1 MEAKGERER
10 ERERKGRNRNKMK
23 RRLTFPYSARK
34 ILWIT
39 INPDIFFNFIFLYG
53 GLIRTFFL
61 ILYFYIVDYGH
72 FVYFMVDYRHFIYF
86 IFLYGRRLIQSFFL
100 ILYIFYIFMWWIT
113 VNPDIFF

>member
-61 ILYFYIVDYGH
+61 ILYFYMVDYGH
-72 FVYFMVDYRHFIYF
+72 FVYFMLDYGFFIYF
-86 IFLYGRRLIQSFFL
+86 IFLCGGLRLIRTFFFL
-100 ILYIFYIFMWWIT
+100 IFILIL
-113 VNPDIFF
+113 